1 MTEIEPV
8 RGRTSGKVQENG
20 GISMGKPR
28 NVGDDGGRD
37 VESRMR
43 EINCRTEGGRK
54 REGGYVDGKKE
65 KR

>member
-8 RGRTSGKVQENG
+8 REKTSGKVQENRRDG

-37 VESRMR
+37 AECRMR
-43 EINCRTEGGRK
+43 EINCRTVGFAVSG
-54 REGGYVDGKKE
+54 
-65 KR
+65 